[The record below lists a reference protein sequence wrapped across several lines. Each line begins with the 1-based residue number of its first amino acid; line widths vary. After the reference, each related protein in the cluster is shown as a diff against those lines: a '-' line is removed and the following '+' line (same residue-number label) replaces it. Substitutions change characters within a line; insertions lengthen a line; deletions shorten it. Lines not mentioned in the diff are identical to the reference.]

1 MNSESSRQ
9 EWHYLNG
16 LEVKGPV
23 SLDQLAALIA
33 SGALPNGVMVANQTT
48 SPQWRSA
55 AEVIAESL
63 LRQNSSSAPPPN
75 PPPSSASA
83 ANRKSGSSLAEDLL
97 QRVSETLN
105 EVAGTEKLEG
115 FNLKEMF
122 SETFQHRTVAEM
134 EEYLIVGT
142 ARTTPPISEVQ
153 TGWPKPWLFAR
164 FLVFFGLVYFGFVFA
179 YQQFQNLNLVPGLI
193 LMGSFATPIATL
205 ILFFELNTPRN
216 VSFYRLVV
224 LLGLGGIA
232 SLFISLIG
240 FDLANL
246 NWLGASGAGIIEEL
260 GKLAALILIVRSPR
274 YKYVLNG
281 MLFGAAVG
289 AGFAAFES
297 AGYAFNSLVSI
308 PGVLLNT
315 QMLHTIAIRAILA
328 PLMHVAW
335 TAMVGAA
342 LWRVKKDKPVTID
355 TLKDPRFWRVL
366 GLAMILHMLWNAPFS
381 PPFFLKQIVLGAGAW
396 FVIWG
401 LVQQGLR
408 QVRDEQRALASSASS
423 AATRPNPA

>member
-1 MNSESSRQ
+1 
-9 EWHYLNG
+9 
-16 LEVKGPV
+16 
-23 SLDQLAALIA
+23 
-33 SGALPNGVMVANQTT
+33 
-48 SPQWRSA
+48 
-55 AEVIAESL
+55 
-63 LRQNSSSAPPPN
+63 
-75 PPPSSASA
+75 
-83 ANRKSGSSLAEDLL
+83 
-97 QRVSETLN
+97 
-105 EVAGTEKLEG
+105 
-115 FNLKEMF
+115 
-122 SETFQHRTVAEM
+122 
-134 EEYLIVGT
+134 
-142 ARTTPPISEVQ
+142 
-153 TGWPKPWLFAR
+153 
-164 FLVFFGLVYFGFVFA
+164 
-179 YQQFQNLNLVPGLI
+179 
-193 LMGSFATPIATL
+193 

-246 NWLGASGAGIIEEL
+246 NWLGAS
-260 GKLAALILIVRSPR
+260 
-274 YKYVLNG
+274 
-281 MLFGAAVG
+281 G